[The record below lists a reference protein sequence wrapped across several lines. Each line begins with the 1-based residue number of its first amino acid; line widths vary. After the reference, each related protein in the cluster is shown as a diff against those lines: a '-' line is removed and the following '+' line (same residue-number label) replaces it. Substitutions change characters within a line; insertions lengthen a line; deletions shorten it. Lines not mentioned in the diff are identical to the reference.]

1 MPDSEQIID
10 PGRVT
15 RLLERLARRYTPLS
29 VKVSGHEEL
38 YTSCIVG
45 VDGSYVLMDELLPTG
60 GHQLLLAERRLE
72 VEGKLDGIDIQ
83 FTTTLKRVDD
93 QDNVLTYCMNL
104 PARLEY
110 RQRRQ
115 AYRVHIPMTRKLSVI
130 IENPDDT
137 AVEGL
142 LYDLSH
148 GGAGIIFPAGKI
160 IVEPGQLRECA
171 IELPDDAWLYCA
183 VELRY
188 AKETSSRDRQH
199 IGARFSQIS
208 PAQAQLV
215 GTCINELE
223 REFIRKRA
231 AD

>member
-1 MPDSEQIID
+1 MSDSEQITD
-10 PGRVT
+10 PAKVA

-29 VKVSGHEEL
+29 VKVSGHEER

-45 VDGSYVLMDELLPTG
+45 VDGSYVLMDELLPSG
-60 GHQLLLAERRLE
+60 GHQLLLAKRSLE

-83 FTTTLKRVDD
+83 FITTLQRVDE
-93 QDNVLTYCMNL
+93 QDNVLTYYMNL

-130 IENPDDT
+130 IDNPDD
-137 AVEGL
+137 AVIEGL

-148 GGAGIIFPAGKI
+148 GGAGIIFPAGKV

-188 AKETSSRDRQH
+188 AKDVSSRDRQH
-199 IGARFSQIS
+199 IGARFSKIS

-215 GTCINELE
+215 GSCINELE
-223 REFIRKRA
+223 RELIRKRA